1 MYYNIPIYLARYVR
15 ISNILVLTM
24 FCKLQDAFHSRI
36 LELLEDRVILRSI
49 FYRECKVNKR
59 APPIPRF
66 CQDLGAV

>member
-36 LELLEDRVILRSI
+36 FMSKGAKICSDSVYYILET
-49 FYRECKVNKR
+49 
-59 APPIPRF
+59 
-66 CQDLGAV
+66 